1 MGRKAVYTE
10 TELLD
15 ATEKLLITHGYEGF
29 HLKLLS
35 EHVNGARSTIYQYY
49 ANKEE
54 LIAACVRRAMQ
65 RILKKIEVI
74 DETDVME
81 ALHATLRA
89 YIDESK
95 LHQILSV
102 ISKVKGEQSANT
114 QADIAYVKEGHELLR
129 EQLYRLMTRAQQ
141 EEKMRQDIPIA
152 AVLTVFFTFVDVPN
166 TMGVS
171 NEEWTNILFK
181 IWLEG
186 VKLG

>member
-15 ATEKLLITHGYEGF
+15 ATEKLLITHGYDGF

-54 LIAACVRRAMQ
+54 VIAACVRRAMQ
-65 RILKKIEVI
+65 RIMKKIEVI
-74 DETDVME
+74 DETDAME
-81 ALHATLRA
+81 ALRETLRA
-89 YIDESK
+89 YVEESK
-95 LHQILSV
+95 LHRILSAA
-102 ISKVKGEQSANT
+102 SKVKVDEASNIE
-114 QADIAYVKEGHELLR
+114 ADLQYVSDGHELLKQ
-129 EQLYRLMTRAQQ
+129 QLFRLMSRAQQ
-141 EEKMRQDIPIA
+141 EGHLREDVPLMAI
-152 AVLTVFFTFVDVPN
+152 LSVFFTFVDVPN

-171 NEEWTNILFK
+171 HDEWTNILFK

-186 VKLG
+186 VKIT

>member
-15 ATEKLLITHGYEGF
+15 ATEKLLLTHGYDGF

-54 LIAACVRRAMQ
+54 VIAACVRRAMQ
-65 RILKKIEVI
+65 RIMKKIEVI
-74 DETDVME
+74 DEADVMQ
-81 ALHATLRA
+81 ALHETLRA
-89 YIDESK
+89 YIEESK

-102 ISKVKGEQSANT
+102 VTKVKADQSPNA
-114 QADIAYVKEGHELLR
+114 QADLAYVKDGHDMLKG
-129 EQLYRLMTRAQQ
+129 QLFRLMTRAQQ
-141 EEKMRQDIPIA
+141 AKKLREDIPIMA
-152 AVLTVFFTFVDVPN
+152 ILSVFFTFVDVPN
-166 TMGVS
+166 TIGVS
-171 NEEWTNILFK
+171 NEEWTKILFN

-186 VKLG
+186 VKVA

>member
-15 ATEKLLITHGYEGF
+15 ATEKLLVTHGYDGF

-54 LIAACVRRAMQ
+54 VIAACVRRAMQ

-74 DETDVME
+74 DETDVMD

-89 YIDESK
+89 YIEESK

-102 ISKVKGEQSANT
+102 AAKIKADQSPNA
-114 QADIAYVKEGHELLR
+114 QADLAYVKDGHDVLKG
-129 EQLYRLMTRAQQ
+129 QLFRIMTRAQQ
-141 EEKMRQDIPIA
+141 EQKLRQDVPVMAI
-152 AVLTVFFTFVDVPN
+152 LSVFFTFVDVPN
-166 TMGVS
+166 TVGVN
-171 NEEWTNILFK
+171 NEEWTKMLFN

-186 VKLG
+186 VKLT